1 METQTVEVNTVV
13 EKTDEEKAIL
23 TNILQSNRI
32 PVGSSILNFNRD
44 PERTSER
51 YVETDDVGAIQHM
64 NSRGWFVSSYNQVK
78 AQQRNAHKAIYKAYV
93 AVFKNASLPS
103 LDGEGDLSIL
113 TRNAKDGTKC
123 HESHLGFFR
132 FACANQLTVSNMLF
146 QPVRI
151 KHMGELP
158 TKLDELIEKIMT
170 KGPEVF
176 DMIRSMKAIELSADQ
191 QIDFATQALLLRFP
205 DDKHILDPKDVLKVN
220 RTADQG
226 SDLWRVTNRI
236 QENLIKPTDLVLKSK
251 DGVKTR
257 KARAVSN
264 IDLSFRINEG
274 VWTLAE
280 QLMN

>member
-1 METQTVEVNTVV
+1 MEQQIIVPESNLDIDQVLADVLSN
-13 EKTDEEKAIL
+13 
-23 TNILQSNRI
+23 NRI
-32 PVGSSILNFNRD
+32 PANGSILNVSRD
-44 PERTSER
+44 PERTSDR
-51 YVETDDVGAIQHM
+51 YVETDDLAAIRHM

-78 AQQRNAHKAIYKAYV
+78 AQQRNAHKQKYKAYV
-93 AVFKNASLPS
+93 AVFKNSNIPA
-103 LDGEGDLSIL
+103 LDGEGELSIL

-151 KHMGELP
+151 KHLGELP
-158 TKLDELIEKIMT
+158 TKLDELIEKILD

-176 DMIRSMKAIELSADQ
+176 ERIRQMKNVILTPDQ

-205 DDKHILDPKDVLKVN
+205 EDKHIVDPKDVLKVN

-226 SDLWRVTNRI
+226 SDLWRVTNRV
-236 QENLIKPTDLVLKSK
+236 QENLMKNTGVVLHTK
-251 DGVKTR
+251 DGKKTR
-257 KARAVSN
+257 KARGVSN

-274 VWTLAE
+274 VWNLAE